1 MTPRHSPRA
10 DAQRRLRDAALF
22 APPSPPFALPPAPT
36 KLEQTSPTLTDEV
49 RALYEETPM
58 PVAEIARLAGVAER
72 TLYRY
77 VARGGWTRR
86 YPVRGVE
93 AAAANRGRKREPRP
107 PQPKGAG
114 GRFIPRA
121 EWGKPHPSGLKALDP
136 QGAAIAAAECRR
148 WGALAGEAMARAIS
162 FNDAERHAR
171 ILALLVRVARD
182 LAAITDGPEEPKP
195 KPRRRRPYQWRPML
209 VSWPR

>member
-1 MTPRHSPRA
+1 MGW
-10 DAQRRLRDAALF
+10 
-22 APPSPPFALPPAPT
+22 LPPAPT
-36 KLEQTSPTLTDEV
+36 KLQQTSPTLTGEV

-58 PVAEIARLAGVAER
+58 PVAEIARLAGVHER

-77 VARGGWTRR
+77 VERGGWTRR

-93 AAAANRGRKREPRP
+93 AAAANRGRKRGPRP

-121 EWGKPHPSGLKALDP
+121 EWGRPHPSGLKALDP
-136 QGAAIAAAECRR
+136 QGAARAAAECQR

-171 ILALLVRVARD
+171 IFALVVRAMRD
-182 LAAITDGPEEPKP
+182 LAAITDGPEEKERTAPKP
-195 KPRRRRPYQWRPML
+195 PRRRPYVWKPML
-209 VSWPR
+209 VG